1 LPAVRVPASDAP
13 LRFGLV
19 GTGYR
24 ARITHAPAL
33 ARVDGVAFSVPPDVQ
48 AALARRAPRAPA

>member
-1 LPAVRVPASDAP
+1 VPASDAP

>member
-1 LPAVRVPASDAP
+1 MTAKP

-19 GTGYR
+19 GTGYW

-33 ARVDGVAFSVPPDVQ
+33 ASTEGVEFQTAAGLAAEVAARGGWAGSV
-48 AALARRAPRAPA
+48 